1 MALIAMA
8 VYDTAEN
15 QRSKFTKQTLECL
28 VETVNIVDHPIVI
41 VDNASCEE
49 TKELLRRYS
58 AAHNITVIT
67 NETNVGTANA
77 INQAWKYRKSGQHLI
92 KMDNDVDIN
101 YIDWVEEMEEAINRD
116 PSIGIIG
123 LKRKD
128 LMENPYRNDMFKSD
142 LRMLP
147 QERGQRWIIVEEVQH
162 VMGTC
167 QMYNYRLIDKIGGMY
182 QMGGIYGFDDT
193 MAAVR
198 AKVAGFKSCFLPHI
212 EIEHIDPG
220 DNPYQ
225 KQKEEYAMKMM
236 DRFNEEKD
244 LMLTGQKSI
253 YVPL

>member
-15 QRSKFTKQTLECL
+15 QRSKFTKVTIESLL
-28 VETVNIVDHPIVI
+28 ETVDFNQHRLII

-49 TKELLRRYS
+49 TKELLRKYS
-58 AAHNITVIT
+58 AAQSIMVIT
-67 NETNVGTANA
+67 NEVNVGTAKA
-77 INQAWKYRKSGQHLI
+77 VNQAWKYREPGEHLI

-101 YIDWVEEMEEAINRD
+101 YVNWIEELEEAIERD

-128 LMENPYRNDMFKSD
+128 LMENPFRNDMFKSE

-225 KQKEEYAMKMM
+225 KEKEKYALGMM
-236 DRFNEEKD
+236 DKFNEEKN
-244 LMLTGQKSI
+244 LMLTGQKSV
-253 YVPL
+253 YVAI